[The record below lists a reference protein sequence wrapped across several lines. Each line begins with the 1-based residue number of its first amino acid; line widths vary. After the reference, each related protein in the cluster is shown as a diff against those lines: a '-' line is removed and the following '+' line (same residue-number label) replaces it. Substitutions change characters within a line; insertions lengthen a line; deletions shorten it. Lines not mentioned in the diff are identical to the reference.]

1 MGLKSPFL
9 LLFVA
14 TTLVCFVKAD
24 WNTHSSASDLYIHSN
39 DTFTLELSDDQP
51 NQLHGAPGTR
61 RTLNFILKNNGRER
75 SYFIINQESEDRFIG
90 QIDRNE
96 IALSSGD
103 QHKITVRNL
112 IVPDLKDGMK
122 IRYSLVARREQ
133 NKRRKKREEDPNNRP
148 GGSVNSPGG
157 SSYNPGG
164 SSYNPP
170 ISNNPGGSSSYNPG
184 GSNYNPGG
192 SSNNNPGGSNYNPGG
207 SSNNNPGGS
216 NYNPGGS
223 SYNPGGSN
231 YNPGGSNSNPG
242 GSNSFNPGGSNSYN
256 PGGSNSF
263 NPGGSNTFNPGGSNS
278 FNPGGSNSNPGG
290 SNSYNPGGSNYK
302 PGGSSSYNPGG
313 SNYKPGGSNSYNPGG
328 SNYKPGGSSSYNPG
342 GSNYKPGGSNSY
354 NPGGSSY
361 KPGGGGSSYNP
372 GGSNYNSGVSFQNPG
387 GSTNWQGG
395 SYNPGGSNQYNP
407 GTNQGG
413 IWNPD
418 RNDHASYR
426 RQASVTLEFTITE
439 PGDEFEDETEP
450 ETELEYGADSDDEAC
465 LVKPGEPNCGS
476 QWWWA
481 KFKVQDDDSGLHSV
495 KVTPAGKETY
505 ASQVYYRYINFPIG
519 STMEHEVY
527 AAASCCIESM
537 RLTVKDVAGETAERY
552 AVSDGTGSGG
562 LSKTAIY
569 AIVGASV
576 GVILIIIIVVVVV
589 VCKNKYSE
597 VSQNP

>member
-1 MGLKSPFL
+1 MGSCIQTRNKVRATCKNKNMGLKSPFL

-14 TTLVCFVKAD
+14 TTLAYLVKAD

-61 RTLNFILKNNGRER
+61 RTLHFILKNNGRER

-184 GSNYNPGG
+184 GGN
-192 SSNNNPGGSNYNPGG
+192 
-207 SSNNNPGGS
+207 
-216 NYNPGGS
+216 
-223 SYNPGGSN
+223 
-231 YNPGGSNSNPG
+231 
-242 GSNSFNPGGSNSYN
+242 
-256 PGGSNSF
+256 
-263 NPGGSNTFNPGGSNS
+263 
-278 FNPGGSNSNPGG
+278 
-290 SNSYNPGGSNYK
+290 
-302 PGGSSSYNPGG
+302 
-313 SNYKPGGSNSYNPGG
+313 
-328 SNYKPGGSSSYNPG
+328 
-342 GSNYKPGGSNSY
+342 
-354 NPGGSSY
+354 
-361 KPGGGGSSYNP
+361 
-372 GGSNYNSGVSFQNPG
+372 
-387 GSTNWQGG
+387 
-395 SYNPGGSNQYNP
+395 YNPGGSNQYNP
-407 GTNQGG
+407 GTNGGG

-450 ETELEYGADSDDEAC
+450 ETELEYGADSEDETC
-465 LVKPGEPNCGS
+465 SVKPGEPNCGS

-481 KFKVQDDDSGLHSV
+481 KFRVQDDDSGLHSV

-537 RLTVKDVAGETAERY
+537 RLTVKVVAGETAERY

-576 GVILIIIIVVVVV
+576 GVVLIIIIVVVVV

>member
-1 MGLKSPFL
+1 MG
-9 LLFVA
+9 
-14 TTLVCFVKAD
+14 
-24 WNTHSSASDLYIHSN
+24 SN
-39 DTFTLELSDDQP
+39 DTFTLELSDEQP

-61 RTLNFILKNNGRER
+61 RTLNFILKNHGRER

-103 QHKITVRNL
+103 QHKITVRDL

-184 GSNYNPGG
+184 GS
-192 SSNNNPGGSNYNPGG
+192 SNNNQGGSNYNPGG
-207 SSNNNPGGS
+207 SSNN
-216 NYNPGGS
+216 NPGGS

-242 GSNSFNPGGSNSYN
+242 GG
-256 PGGSNSF
+256 
-263 NPGGSNTFNPGGSNS
+263 
-278 FNPGGSNSNPGG
+278 
-290 SNSYNPGGSNYK
+290 
-302 PGGSSSYNPGG
+302 
-313 SNYKPGGSNSYNPGG
+313 
-328 SNYKPGGSSSYNPG
+328 
-342 GSNYKPGGSNSY
+342 
-354 NPGGSSY
+354 
-361 KPGGGGSSYNP
+361 SYNP
-372 GGSNYNSGVSFQNPG
+372 GGSNYN
-387 GSTNWQGG
+387 
-395 SYNPGGSNQYNP
+395 P
-407 GTNQGG
+407 GTNGGG

-465 LVKPGEPNCGS
+465 SVKPGEPNCGS
-476 QWWWA
+476 QWWW
-481 KFKVQDDDSGLHSV
+481 
-495 KVTPAGKETY
+495 
-505 ASQVYYRYINFPIG
+505 
-519 STMEHEVY
+519 
-527 AAASCCIESM
+527 
-537 RLTVKDVAGETAERY
+537 
-552 AVSDGTGSGG
+552 
-562 LSKTAIY
+562 
-569 AIVGASV
+569 
-576 GVILIIIIVVVVV
+576 
-589 VCKNKYSE
+589 
-597 VSQNP
+597 

>member
-1 MGLKSPFL
+1 MG
-9 LLFVA
+9 
-14 TTLVCFVKAD
+14 
-24 WNTHSSASDLYIHSN
+24 
-39 DTFTLELSDDQP
+39 
-51 NQLHGAPGTR
+51 
-61 RTLNFILKNNGRER
+61 LKNNGRER

-148 GGSVNSPGG
+148 GGSANSPGG

-192 SSNNNPGGSNYNPGG
+192 SNYNPGG

-223 SYNPGGSN
+223 
-231 YNPGGSNSNPG
+231 NSNPG
-242 GSNSFNPGGSNSYN
+242 
-256 PGGSNSF
+256 
-263 NPGGSNTFNPGGSNS
+263 
-278 FNPGGSNSNPGG
+278 
-290 SNSYNPGGSNYK
+290 
-302 PGGSSSYNPGG
+302 
-313 SNYKPGGSNSYNPGG
+313 
-328 SNYKPGGSSSYNPG
+328 
-342 GSNYKPGGSNSY
+342 
-354 NPGGSSY
+354 
-361 KPGGGGSSYNP
+361 
-372 GGSNYNSGVSFQNPG
+372 
-387 GSTNWQGG
+387 GG

-407 GTNQGG
+407 GTNGGG

-439 PGDEFEDETEP
+439 PGDEFEDDTEP
-450 ETELEYGADSDDEAC
+450 ETELEYGADSEDETC
-465 LVKPGEPNCGS
+465 SVKPGEPNCGS

-481 KFKVQDDDSGLHSV
+481 KFRVQDDDSGL
-495 KVTPAGKETY
+495 
-505 ASQVYYRYINFPIG
+505 
-519 STMEHEVY
+519 
-527 AAASCCIESM
+527 
-537 RLTVKDVAGETAERY
+537 
-552 AVSDGTGSGG
+552 
-562 LSKTAIY
+562 
-569 AIVGASV
+569 
-576 GVILIIIIVVVVV
+576 
-589 VCKNKYSE
+589 
-597 VSQNP
+597 

>member
-1 MGLKSPFL
+1 MGLKSPFF
-9 LLFVA
+9 LLFI
-14 TTLVCFVKAD
+14 TITYGHFVKAD

-39 DTFTLELSDDQP
+39 DTFTLELSDEQP

-103 QHKITVRNL
+103 QHKITVRDL

-184 GSNYNPGG
+184 GSSNNNPGG

-207 SSNNNPGGS
+207 SSNNNQGGS
-216 NYNPGGS
+216 NYNPGGSSNNNPGGS

-242 GSNSFNPGGSNSYN
+242 GG
-256 PGGSNSF
+256 
-263 NPGGSNTFNPGGSNS
+263 
-278 FNPGGSNSNPGG
+278 
-290 SNSYNPGGSNYK
+290 
-302 PGGSSSYNPGG
+302 
-313 SNYKPGGSNSYNPGG
+313 
-328 SNYKPGGSSSYNPG
+328 
-342 GSNYKPGGSNSY
+342 
-354 NPGGSSY
+354 
-361 KPGGGGSSYNP
+361 SYNP
-372 GGSNYNSGVSFQNPG
+372 GGSNYN
-387 GSTNWQGG
+387 
-395 SYNPGGSNQYNP
+395 P
-407 GTNQGG
+407 GTNGGG

-439 PGDEFEDETEP
+439 PGDEFEDDTEP
-450 ETELEYGADSDDEAC
+450 DTELEYGADSDDEAC
-465 LVKPGEPNCGS
+465 SVKPGEPNCGS

-481 KFKVQDDDSGLHSV
+481 KFRIQDDDSGLHSV
-495 KVTPAGKETY
+495 RVTPAGKETY

-576 GVILIIIIVVVVV
+576 GVVLIIIIVVVVV

>member
-1 MGLKSPFL
+1 MGLKSPFF
-9 LLFVA
+9 LLFV
-14 TTLVCFVKAD
+14 TITFGHFVKAD

-39 DTFTLELSDDQP
+39 DTFTLELSDEQP

-61 RTLNFILKNNGRER
+61 RTLNFILKNHGRER

-103 QHKITVRNL
+103 QHKITVRDL

-184 GSNYNPGG
+184 GSSNNNPGG

-216 NYNPGGS
+216 NYNPGGSSNNNPGGS

-290 SNSYNPGGSNYK
+290 SNSNNPGGSNYK
-302 PGGSSSYNPGG
+302 PGGSSSYNSGG

-342 GSNYKPGGSNSY
+342 SSNYK
-354 NPGGSSY
+354 
-361 KPGGGGSSYNP
+361 P
-372 GGSNYNSGVSFQNPG
+372 GGSNYNSGVSFQNSG

-395 SYNPGGSNQYNP
+395 SYNPGGSNYNP
-407 GTNQGG
+407 GTNGGG

-439 PGDEFEDETEP
+439 PGDEFEDDTEP
-450 ETELEYGADSDDEAC
+450 DTELEYGADSDDETC
-465 LVKPGEPNCGS
+465 SVKPGEPNCGS

-481 KFKVQDDDSGLHSV
+481 KFRIQDDDSGLHSV
-495 KVTPAGKETY
+495 RVTPAGKETY

-576 GVILIIIIVVVVV
+576 GVVLIIIIVVVVV

>member
-1 MGLKSPFL
+1 MGSCIQTRNKVRDTCKNKNMGLKSPFL

-148 GGSVNSPGG
+148 GGSANSPGG

-192 SSNNNPGGSNYNPGG
+192 SNYNPGG
-207 SSNNNPGGS
+207 SSNN
-216 NYNPGGS
+216 NPGGS

-242 GSNSFNPGGSNSYN
+242 GSSN
-256 PGGSNSF
+256 
-263 NPGGSNTFNPGGSNS
+263 
-278 FNPGGSNSNPGG
+278 
-290 SNSYNPGGSNYK
+290 
-302 PGGSSSYNPGG
+302 
-313 SNYKPGGSNSYNPGG
+313 
-328 SNYKPGGSSSYNPG
+328 
-342 GSNYKPGGSNSY
+342 
-354 NPGGSSY
+354 
-361 KPGGGGSSYNP
+361 
-372 GGSNYNSGVSFQNPG
+372 
-387 GSTNWQGG
+387 
-395 SYNPGGSNQYNP
+395 YNP
-407 GTNQGG
+407 GTNGGG

-439 PGDEFEDETEP
+439 PGDEFEDDTEP
-450 ETELEYGADSDDEAC
+450 ETELEYGADSDDETC
-465 LVKPGEPNCGS
+465 SVKPG
-476 QWWWA
+476 
-481 KFKVQDDDSGLHSV
+481 
-495 KVTPAGKETY
+495 
-505 ASQVYYRYINFPIG
+505 
-519 STMEHEVY
+519 
-527 AAASCCIESM
+527 
-537 RLTVKDVAGETAERY
+537 
-552 AVSDGTGSGG
+552 
-562 LSKTAIY
+562 
-569 AIVGASV
+569 
-576 GVILIIIIVVVVV
+576 
-589 VCKNKYSE
+589 
-597 VSQNP
+597 

>member
-1 MGLKSPFL
+1 MG
-9 LLFVA
+9 
-14 TTLVCFVKAD
+14 
-24 WNTHSSASDLYIHSN
+24 SN
-39 DTFTLELSDDQP
+39 DTFTLELSDEQP

-61 RTLNFILKNNGRER
+61 RTLNFILKNSGRER

-103 QHKITVRNL
+103 QHKITVRDL

-184 GSNYNPGG
+184 GS
-192 SSNNNPGGSNYNPGG
+192 SNNNQGGSNYNPGG
-207 SSNNNPGGS
+207 SSNNNPGG
-216 NYNPGGS
+216 G

-231 YNPGGSNSNPG
+231 YNPG
-242 GSNSFNPGGSNSYN
+242 
-256 PGGSNSF
+256 
-263 NPGGSNTFNPGGSNS
+263 
-278 FNPGGSNSNPGG
+278 
-290 SNSYNPGGSNYK
+290 
-302 PGGSSSYNPGG
+302 
-313 SNYKPGGSNSYNPGG
+313 
-328 SNYKPGGSSSYNPG
+328 
-342 GSNYKPGGSNSY
+342 
-354 NPGGSSY
+354 
-361 KPGGGGSSYNP
+361 
-372 GGSNYNSGVSFQNPG
+372 
-387 GSTNWQGG
+387 TNG
-395 SYNPGGSNQYNP
+395 
-407 GTNQGG
+407 GG

-450 ETELEYGADSDDEAC
+450 ETELEYGADSDDETRS
-465 LVKPGEPNCGS
+465 VRPGEPNCGS
-476 QWWWA
+476 QWWWE

-495 KVTPAGKETY
+495 RVTPTGKETY

-576 GVILIIIIVVVVV
+576 GVVLIIIIVVVVV